1 MAKRMVLLAAALAV
15 CVSFAQDSGAK
26 QSSLAAA
33 RAKITKVI
41 ESPALMTEVMK
52 GLAAEE
58 QKTFLADVNAAI
70 ATMPGNDAE
79 RTAAFVAVNN
89 AALAGAQKGNAL
101 TLVAEVFATVP
112 VYALPAVGESLSS
125 GLMNRAGDKNVT
137 YTDEQYVKISQS
149 VMEKVNAR
157 VESEDNAGV
166 RSAFAGIMLIRASN
180 SESPEIIA
188 AVVEAMPE
196 SSRNDAKTEW
206 FPAALGNPKS
216 YDAILAAAEVD
227 PARAGTDDDSA
238 TSRDADDDSV
248 IGFRVA
254 GAQNYECLLAD
265 ISGAGTDPAFTA
277 AAQNPTVDSIQNRL
291 NYELPLG
298 VGDAFSETSE
308 IIGRIKRDIESRGYP
323 FQSIRW

>member
-1 MAKRMVLLAAALAV
+1 MAKRMVLLAAALAA

-79 RTAAFVAVNN
+79 RTATFVAVNN

-112 VYALPAVGESLSS
+112 VYALPAVSESLSS

-137 YTDEQYVKISQS
+137 YTDEQYVKISKS
-149 VMEKVNAR
+149 VMEKVNER
-157 VESEDNAGV
+157 VESEDNSGV

-180 SESPEIIA
+180 SESPEIKA

-206 FPAALGNPKS
+206 FPAALGTPKS

-227 PARAGTDDDSA
+227 PSRSETEDEASGDDDA
-238 TSRDADDDSV
+238 EHIV
-248 IGFRVA
+248 GLRVS

-277 AAQNPTVDSIQNRL
+277 AAQNPTVDSSYNRL
-291 NYELPLG
+291 NYEHPLG